1 MRLFIAAPDI
11 WPGDAVGNHC
21 MSFVRSA
28 QRLGYEARA
37 FAQRSAGD
45 VSPIDELLSADKPGG
60 IAAEDT
66 LLVSYSIHDPLLD
79 QLLALPGRKLCYFHG
94 VTSPEL
100 LREFEPVTADLCERS
115 FEQFAQ
121 LKKFDVLIANSHVT
135 AQTLTPYMSIDDVRV
150 LPPVSAD
157 MAVFSHVPRKHEKSP
172 DAPFEILV
180 VGRVVPHKRIEDAIE
195 VLAQVRERGVNAR
208 LSIVGSAPNRTYLA
222 FLVEH
227 ARALGVDA
235 HVEFRGM
242 LDDASLFRAFDS
254 ADALLSVSQ
263 HEGFC
268 VPVLEAMHL
277 GLPALVRAGT
287 AASEVGTGA
296 APEFATLDAASDA
309 LCDLHANPS
318 RVASLA
324 EVGRRRAAEL
334 LAQTCDEVFGAIL
347 MASR

>member
-28 QRLGYEARA
+28 QRLGWEARA
-37 FAQRSAGD
+37 FAQRFAGD

-60 IAAEDT
+60 ITAGDT
-66 LLVSYSIHDPLLD
+66 LLVSYSIHDPLLE

-100 LREFEPVTADLCERS
+100 LREFEPITADLCERS
-115 FEQFAQ
+115 FEQFPL

-135 AQTLTPYMSIDDVRV
+135 AQTLKPYLPIDDVRV

-157 MAVFSHVPRKHEKSP
+157 MAVFSHVPQRAGKAP
-172 DAPFEILV
+172 GAPFEILV
-180 VGRVVPHKRIEDAIE
+180 VGRVVPHKRVEDAIE
-195 VLAQVRERGVNAR
+195 VLAQVRRRGVDAR
-208 LSIVGSAPNRTYLA
+208 LSIVGSAPNGAYSA
-222 FLVEH
+222 FLVER
-227 ARALGVDA
+227 ARALEVDA

-242 LDDASLFRAFDS
+242 LDDATLFRAFDS

-277 GLPALVRAGT
+277 GVPTLVRAGT
-287 AASEVGTGA
+287 AASEVGADA
-296 APEFATLDAASDA
+296 AVEFATLDAACDA
-309 LCDLHANPS
+309 ICDLQANPS
-318 RVASLA
+318 RAAVVVEAA
-324 EVGRRRAAEL
+324 RRRAAEL
-334 LAQTCDEVFGAIL
+334 LEQTRDEVFGAIL